1 MSTKKISRVV
11 AIAASVALLSS
22 ITTAPSQAIP
32 KNDTQTLVST
42 DWLSKNINDPKIVVL
57 EVSAEEGL
65 YERGHINGAIKVS
78 WTKELV
84 DPVNRNI
91 LSQASFQKL
100 ARKAGID
107 NDSTVVFYG
116 DNNNWFAA
124 WGAWVFNIYGLK
136 DVRLLDGGRIKWE
149 KDGRPLTT
157 AVSAPAL
164 GDVVAKKAD
173 ASLRAFLPEVLKVAR
188 EATEQRSR

>member
-11 AIAASVALLSS
+11 ALVASVALLSS

-42 DWLSKNINDPKIVVL
+42 EWLAKNINDPKVVVL

-91 LSQASFQKL
+91 LSQSSFQKL

-124 WGAWVFNIYGLK
+124 WGACVFNIYGL
-136 DVRLLDGGRIKWE
+136 
-149 KDGRPLTT
+149 
-157 AVSAPAL
+157 
-164 GDVVAKKAD
+164 
-173 ASLRAFLPEVLKVAR
+173 
-188 EATEQRSR
+188 

>member
-42 DWLSKNINDPKIVVL
+42 EWLAKNINDPKIVVL

-65 YERGHINGAIKVS
+65 YERGHINGAVKVS

-91 LSQASFQKL
+91 LSQSSFQKL
-100 ARKAGID
+100 ARKAGLIMTQQLFSTAITTTGSQHGARGYLI
-107 NDSTVVFYG
+107 STV
-116 DNNNWFAA
+116 
-124 WGAWVFNIYGLK
+124 
-136 DVRLLDGGRIKWE
+136 
-149 KDGRPLTT
+149 
-157 AVSAPAL
+157 
-164 GDVVAKKAD
+164 
-173 ASLRAFLPEVLKVAR
+173 
-188 EATEQRSR
+188 

>member
-78 WTKELV
+78 WTK
-84 DPVNRNI
+84 N
-91 LSQASFQKL
+91 
-100 ARKAGID
+100 
-107 NDSTVVFYG
+107 
-116 DNNNWFAA
+116 
-124 WGAWVFNIYGLK
+124 
-136 DVRLLDGGRIKWE
+136 
-149 KDGRPLTT
+149 
-157 AVSAPAL
+157 
-164 GDVVAKKAD
+164 
-173 ASLRAFLPEVLKVAR
+173 
-188 EATEQRSR
+188 